1 MPWSNQGGGW
11 QGGGGGSSSGGGG
24 GGGGRGRGPWGGGGG
39 GGQRPQSPDL
49 EELLRKG
56 QDRFKKLA
64 PGGARSPRAII
75 VIVLIIVA
83 IWLFTGFYRV
93 ATDEEGVVLTFGSW
107 NGETKVSGL
116 HYHLPGPIQSVL
128 TPKVTQ
134 IRRLEVG
141 FRSGVEQSGRP
152 GGSLRDVDEE
162 SLMLTGDENI
172 VDIDFVV
179 QWRIRNAGEYLF
191 NIQNPEITV
200 KAAAESAMREV
211 VGQTPI
217 QRVLAEGRIQ
227 VEQNS
232 QVLMQ
237 QILDDYGAGI
247 AITEVKLQKVD
258 PPGAVIDSFRDVQRA
273 RADLERQRNEA
284 EAYANDIIP
293 RARGEAEQMRQEA
306 EGYKEQVVRTA
317 EGEAARFL
325 SIYNVYRQAPDVTK
339 LRIYLET
346 MEGVYSDM
354 PKIIID
360 TSVGGDQGIVPYL
373 PLNELQPRRN
383 GGQ

>member
-11 QGGGGGSSSGGGG
+11 QGGSGG
-24 GGGGRGRGPWGGGGG
+24 GGGGRGRGPFGPGPGGS
-39 GGQRPQSPDL
+39 RPQSPDL

-56 QDRFKKLA
+56 QDRIRKLA

-75 VIVLIIVA
+75 LIVLIIAV
-83 IWLFTGFYRV
+83 IWLLTGFYRV
-93 ATDEEGVVLTFGSW
+93 GPDQQGVVLRFG
-107 NGETKVSGL
+107 EATRTTQPGL
-116 HYHLPGPIQSVL
+116 HYHLPSPIESVL
-128 TPKVTQ
+128 TPRV
-134 IRRLEVG
+134 LEIKRTEIG
-141 FRSGVEQSGRP
+141 FRGAGDFSQNRAV
-152 GGSLRDVDEE
+152 RDIGEE

-179 QWRIRNAGEYLF
+179 QWRIQDAGKFLF
-191 NIQNPEITV
+191 NVQNPEITV

-217 QRVLAEGRIQ
+217 QLVLAEGRIQ
-227 VEQNS
+227 VEQS
-232 QVLMQ
+232 SITLLQE
-237 QILDDYGAGI
+237 ILDFYETGI
-247 AITEVKLQKVD
+247 LVTEVKLQKVD
-258 PPGAVIDSFRDVQRA
+258 PPGQVIDSFRDVQRA

-293 RARGEAEQMRQEA
+293 RARGEAEQMLQEA
-306 EGYKEQVVRTA
+306 AGYKEQVVRTA

-325 SIYNVYRQAPDVTK
+325 SIYGEYRLAPDVTR

-346 MEGVYSDM
+346 FEDVFGNMN
-354 PKIIID
+354 KIIID
-360 TSVGGDQGIVPYL
+360 NNASGSQGVVPYL
-373 PLNELQPRRN
+373 PLNELQSRRT